1 MITFSLVNIFRWV
14 ENKVTD
20 NLTELW
26 DNIRQL
32 SKFWDKIPKSKQPQ
46 SKSYKNVQE
55 AVNDP
60 FTLTKFKFCL
70 AKFSFVSDIVEPFLK
85 KYQSDKPM
93 IPFMYED
100 LKDLVSRLLEL
111 FVKPAILEKNKTGK
125 KMMKLDLYDK
135 EILLSADK
143 INVGFAAESELNDLK
158 KKDVTASQVKVFMK
172 GMQRFLCVMVT
183 SLKEAHL
190 DSGSVISCHV

>member
-1 MITFSLVNIFRWV
+1 M
-14 ENKVTD
+14 
-20 NLTELW
+20 
-26 DNIRQL
+26 
-32 SKFWDKIPKSKQPQ
+32 
-46 SKSYKNVQE
+46 
-55 AVNDP
+55 
-60 FTLTKFKFCL
+60 
-70 AKFSFVSDIVEPFLK
+70 SDIVEPFLK

-190 DSGSVISCHV
+190 DSGSVISCHVWS

>member
-1 MITFSLVNIFRWV
+1 M
-14 ENKVTD
+14 
-20 NLTELW
+20 
-26 DNIRQL
+26 
-32 SKFWDKIPKSKQPQ
+32 
-46 SKSYKNVQE
+46 
-55 AVNDP
+55 
-60 FTLTKFKFCL
+60 
-70 AKFSFVSDIVEPFLK
+70 SDIVEPFLK

-143 INVGFAAESELNDLK
+143 INVRFAAESELNDLK

-190 DSGSVISCHV
+190 DSGSVISCHVWS

>member
-1 MITFSLVNIFRWV
+1 M
-14 ENKVTD
+14 
-20 NLTELW
+20 
-26 DNIRQL
+26 
-32 SKFWDKIPKSKQPQ
+32 
-46 SKSYKNVQE
+46 
-55 AVNDP
+55 
-60 FTLTKFKFCL
+60 
-70 AKFSFVSDIVEPFLK
+70 SDIVEPFLK
-85 KYQSDKPM
+85 KYESDKPM

-190 DSGSVISCHV
+190 DSGSVISCHVWS

>member
-1 MITFSLVNIFRWV
+1 M
-14 ENKVTD
+14 
-20 NLTELW
+20 
-26 DNIRQL
+26 
-32 SKFWDKIPKSKQPQ
+32 
-46 SKSYKNVQE
+46 
-55 AVNDP
+55 
-60 FTLTKFKFCL
+60 
-70 AKFSFVSDIVEPFLK
+70 SDIVEPFLK

-172 GMQRFLCVMVT
+172 GVQRFLCVMVT
-183 SLKEAHL
+183 SLNEAHL